1 MKRLLLLFSAIFVAF
16 AGMAQSSL
24 CTKNAQQLGDGPA
37 QGMNTGIMYLAFIPV
52 AAMFIIGYKWW
63 KYEKKNNNI

>member
-1 MKRLLLLFSAIFVAF
+1 MISIVFLSLVGA
-16 AGMAQSSL
+16 AQCSL

>member
-1 MKRLLLLFSAIFVAF
+1 MKRLLLLFSAIFLSF
-16 AGMAQSSL
+16 AGMAQCSL